1 MNERKISEGPREEV
15 KAALKAHDVVTAAD
29 KAIQGLKED
38 GGGKIK
44 VKITQLRKLLTAVTA
59 IKNEIDVYKLDKMLA
74 EKKLPEKMDEDLA
87 SKVAF
92 LKVKAAYQAGR
103 NNDNND
109 VKDFIVKTDIITQI
123 GFIGN
128 DIKKFE
134 RFASYIEAL
143 VAYHKF
149 YSSTEGI
156 DNGTVHIARQAQ
168 DNGYYDSLDRPA
180 HRRHG

>member
-1 MNERKISEGPREEV
+1 MNERQISAGPREEV

-44 VKITQLRKLLTAVTA
+44 VKTTQLRKLLTAVTA
-59 IKNEIDVYKLDKMLA
+59 IKNEIDVYKSD
-74 EKKLPEKMDEDLA
+74 KKLPEKMDEDLA

-103 NNDNND
+103 NND

-128 DIKKFE
+128 DMKKFE
-134 RFASYIEAL
+134 CFASYIEAL

-149 YSSTEGI
+149 YG
-156 DNGTVHIARQAQ
+156 G
-168 DNGYYDSLDRPA
+168 DR
-180 HRRHG
+180 

>member
-1 MNERKISEGPREEV
+1 MMNERQISAGPREEV

-44 VKITQLRKLLTAVTA
+44 VKTTQLRKLLTAVTA
-59 IKNEIDVYKLDKMLA
+59 IKNEIDVYKSDKMLA

-87 SKVAF
+87 NKVAF

-103 NNDNND
+103 NTE
-109 VKDFIVKTDIITQI
+109 VKNFIVKTDIITQI

-149 YSSTEGI
+149 YGG
-156 DNGTVHIARQAQ
+156 DK
-168 DNGYYDSLDRPA
+168 
-180 HRRHG
+180 

>member
-1 MNERKISEGPREEV
+1 MNERQISAGPREEV

-44 VKITQLRKLLTAVTA
+44 VKTTQLRKLLTAVTA
-59 IKNEIDVYKLDKMLA
+59 IKNEIDVYKSDKMLA
-74 EKKLPEKMDEDLA
+74 EKKLPEKMDENLA

-103 NNDNND
+103 NND

-128 DIKKFE
+128 DMKKFE
-134 RFASYIEAL
+134 CFASYIEAL

-149 YSSTEGI
+149 YG
-156 DNGTVHIARQAQ
+156 G
-168 DNGYYDSLDRPA
+168 DR
-180 HRRHG
+180 

>member
-1 MNERKISEGPREEV
+1 MNERQISAGPREEV

-44 VKITQLRKLLTAVTA
+44 VKTTQLRKLLTAVTA
-59 IKNEIDVYKLDKMLA
+59 IKNEIDVYKIDVYKSDKMLA

-103 NNDNND
+103 NND

-128 DIKKFE
+128 DMKKFE
-134 RFASYIEAL
+134 CFASYIEAL

-149 YSSTEGI
+149 YG
-156 DNGTVHIARQAQ
+156 G
-168 DNGYYDSLDRPA
+168 DR
-180 HRRHG
+180 